1 MPLQFLPQT
10 QPRLWDWRR
19 SRVSVVPSPS
29 VDGALHLL
37 PNLPPLHQSAAAP
50 GHQAF
55 ACVNL
60 LLLPPESDLNSLGIA
75 FEAPELPCRREGLI
89 RAEQPLDRWEP
100 VGARQFLVPE
110 TFPAQAGGTPSSWVT
125 RFLPTNARRLT
136 CLEHTPLDPS
146 EATGKWAALCHLNS
160 RDERGTDFP
169 WVEFKTEE
177 AEPHLRGL
185 RSPRHA
191 GWAGISGTV

>member
-1 MPLQFLPQT
+1 MIDFGKASGNLGVKNTKCPFSSY
-10 QPRLWDWRR
+10 PRLSHASETGDAPEFPLCPPHL
-19 SRVSVVPSPS
+19 SMAPCIFSPTS
-29 VDGALHLL
+29 LHYTKVLL
-37 PNLPPLHQSAAAP
+37 PPPR

-146 EATGKWAALCHLNS
+146 EATGK
-160 RDERGTDFP
+160 
-169 WVEFKTEE
+169 
-177 AEPHLRGL
+177 
-185 RSPRHA
+185 
-191 GWAGISGTV
+191 